1 MNVYTNA
8 PIYSST
14 DGNAVTELQK
24 ELKGKTSAEIKALKE
39 AEKQRIKQERLTD
52 RAKLKAERD
61 ARLKQQKEQRQQRRA
76 DRKAKRNAKRLF
88 RLRTKE
94 GKEKIYYPLTRLRRN
109 KNNQI
114 VKVYPDGKE
123 TIVKQENVITTTT
136 TEITPQGPKTVT
148 VELDK
153 TEVAQALNV
162 AYSQVTAEL
171 LQVKKAEIPKDQAPV
186 AATETKTTGFES
198 VVAVEITPENVVVD
212 NQGNE
217 VLATDTQDV
226 QEKEVD
232 VVVENQEKNDEKPKG
247 LSLGAKIAIGVV
259 SALLLTG
266 IGYMIYRTVKSK
278 K

>member
-8 PIYSST
+8 PIYS
-14 DGNAVTELQK
+14 NAPGDLSDLQK
-24 ELKGKTSAEIKALKE
+24 DLKGKTPEEIKALKD

-61 ARLKQQKEQRQQRRA
+61 ARLQQQKEQRQQRRA
-76 DRKAKRNAKRLF
+76 DRKAKRNAKRLL
-88 RLRTKE
+88 RLKNKE

-123 TIVKQENVITTTT
+123 TIIKPENVVVVTTQ
-136 TEITPQGPKTVT
+136 EITPTGVRTVT
-148 VELDK
+148 SELDK
-153 TEVAQALNV
+153 NEVAQALNIKPE
-162 AYSQVTAEL
+162 QVTAEL
-171 LQVKKAEIPKDQAPV
+171 VQVKTTEIKKEDAPV
-186 AATETKTTGFES
+186 QTNETKTTKFEN
-198 VVAVEITPENVVVD
+198 VLAVEVTPENIVTD
-212 NQGNE
+212 NQGND
-217 VLATDTQDV
+217 VLATDTQNT
-226 QEKEVD
+226 QEQEVD
-232 VVVENQEKNDEKPKG
+232 VQVENQEKNDEKPKG